1 MPSSVPLPNS
11 LAGVLDALSRGRRVS
26 AAALSSALQVA
37 ESDSLAAVRRRM
49 LDAFRDVF
57 PEALPQGLPPSREVD
72 HRIELVPGSSPPSR
86 PTIRLSATSWPSS
99 RSSWPNW
106 WQLASSVRRSL
117 HSERPSVREEE
128 DGTMRMCVDY
138 RALNH
143 ITIKNSYP
151 LPRVDE
157 LFDRLQGAR
166 SSARSTCGR
175 GYHQIRISPEDVPK
189 TAFRTRYGH
198 YEFLVLPFGLTNAP
212 ATFMHLII
220 RRCGPSWMTSLSSSS
235 MISSST
241 AERWRNTRATFAVCW
256 TC

>member
-1 MPSSVPLPNS
+1 M
-11 LAGVLDALSRGRRVS
+11 ATGCS

-72 HRIELVPGSSPPSR
+72 HHIELVPGSSPPSR
-86 PTIRLSATSWPSS
+86 PTFRLSATELVELK
-99 RSSWPNW
+99 
-106 WQLASSVRRSL
+106 QQLDELKALASSVQSSHPSELPSYSSRRRMAPCECVSTI
-117 HSERPSVREEE
+117 VRSIN
-128 DGTMRMCVDY
+128 
-138 RALNH
+138 L
-143 ITIKNSYP
+143 TIKNSYP

-157 LFDRLQGAR
+157 LFDRLQGAKLLQQARLR
-166 SSARSTCGR
+166 S

-212 ATFMHLII
+212 ATFMHLMH
-220 RRCGPSWMTSLSSSS
+220 RRFGVPGSLRCSFSS

-241 AERWRNTRATFAVCW
+241 AETKEDHAATFAKCW
-256 TC
+256 TS